1 MYAES
6 VELED
11 VKMRLQSNVQ
21 KGLLVLASVAMLSGG
36 TWFYRYQ
43 RESLRGQVER
53 NLTAIA
59 QLKVD
64 QITLWR
70 RERFANATVIMNRWG
85 LIKDYQDWLRDPAS
99 PAARRFL
106 RSIQDL
112 QEVQGYSDVL
122 FVTTSGQIQ
131 FSLHG
136 KKLCGEVLQVLKDA
150 LRARNPVL
158 TELHVETPSSDPH
171 LSVVAP
177 LFAEDHQPI
186 AIIILVCNAKAFLD
200 PLIQT
205 WPVPSETAETLLVRR
220 EGDAVLFLNE
230 LRHRSGT
237 ALKLRVPLTRKA
249 LPAVMGALGQEGF
262 VKGEDYRGHAV
273 VAVVRRIPDT
283 SWVMV
288 SKVDAAEAFAEWHF
302 RSVLLL
308 ALLFSLTGLVVALL
322 LFLMRR
328 ERRFQT
334 EMLNS
339 AENAL
344 RESDARLREAHGM
357 AHLGYWQWN
366 VKTGTVDWSEEV
378 YRIFRLDPKTF
389 VPTIESVLAL
399 SPWPGD
405 HERDLNLIR
414 EATASHKPG
423 TYEQRF
429 LRPDK
434 SVGYYFSTF
443 QGKYSEEGELLSIV
457 GTVQD
462 ITERKRAEEEL
473 RKSEAFTRAVMDNLP
488 IGLAV
493 NSLDPKVDFVY
504 MNDNFAKVYRT
515 TRAALSVPDAF
526 WDAVYEEPVF
536 REEIRQRVLQ
546 DCASGDP
553 ERMRWENVPITR
565 KGEKT
570 TFVSARNIPV
580 VDKAL
585 MISIVWDV
593 TDFMHAE
600 AEREKMQAQLAQA
613 QKMES
618 VGRLAGGVAHDF
630 NNLIMGVMG
639 YAELALDKL
648 PPDHPVRE
656 DLEEILNSA
665 RRTAN
670 LTRQLLAFARKETIA
685 PRKLDLNGEIENML
699 KMLRHL
705 IGEDIHLAWVPDA
718 ELWPVKMDPGQVD
731 QMFANLCVNARDAI
745 EGVGKITI
753 ETANVAIDA
762 SYCADRFEVVPGD
775 YVMCAVSDDGCGMT
789 QDVMTHI
796 FDPFYTTKRVGEGT
810 GLGLST
816 VFGIVKQNNG
826 FINVYSEEGKG
837 STFRIYLPRFS
848 GEAEQKAE
856 QPDDAEGQGGGETI
870 LLVEDDKAVLMTTQA
885 FLKQFGYSV
894 LAAASPEEA
903 LRMAGEYA
911 EPIHLLISDV
921 ILPGMN
927 GRELARR
934 LVETRPDIKILY
946 MSGYT
951 ANVIAHRGILE
962 EDVMFLAKPYTRDA
976 LSRKVREVLGS
987 AVTRKP

>member
-1 MYAES
+1 
-6 VELED
+6 
-11 VKMRLQSNVQ
+11 MRLRSNVQ
-21 KGLLVLASVAMLSGG
+21 KVVLVLASVSMLAGG
-36 TWFYRYQ
+36 LWFYRYQ

-53 NLTAIA
+53 NLAAIA

-70 RERFANATVIMNRWG
+70 HERFGDASVIMNRLG
-85 LIKDYQDWLRDPAS
+85 LIEDYKGWLKDPAS
-99 PAARRFL
+99 PAASRLLRRM
-106 RSIQDL
+106 QDMRKHL
-112 QEVQGYSDVL
+112 GYSDVL
-122 FVTTSGQIQ
+122 LVTASGQIQ
-131 FSLHG
+131 VSLYG
-136 KKLCGEVLQVLKDA
+136 KNLCGEVLQALATA
-150 LRARNPVL
+150 LRERKPVL
-158 TELHVETPSSDPH
+158 TDLHVETPSSDPH
-171 LSVVAP
+171 FSVVTP
-177 LFAEDHQPI
+177 LLADDDRPVA
-186 AIIILVCNAKAFLD
+186 AIVLVCDAKTFLY

-205 WPVPSETAETLLVRR
+205 WPVSSKTAETLLVKR

-237 ALKLRVPLTRKA
+237 ALKLRAPLSRKA
-249 LPAVMGALGQEGF
+249 LPAAMGALGYEGF
-262 VKGEDYRGHAV
+262 VKGLDYRGHKVAAV
-273 VAVVRRIPDT
+273 IRRIPDT
-283 SWVMV
+283 PWVLV
-288 SKVDAAEAFAEWHF
+288 AKVDAAEAFAEWHF

-308 ALLFSLTGLVVALL
+308 ALLFISAGLIATLL
-322 LFLMRR
+322 LFLMQH
-328 ERRFQT
+328 ERHVQA
-334 EMLNS
+334 ELLNS
-339 AENAL
+339 SEDKL
-344 RESDARLREAHGM
+344 RESDARLREAQRM

-366 VKTGTVDWSEEV
+366 VKTGKVDWSEEV
-378 YRIFRLDPKTF
+378 YRIFRLDPETF
-389 VPTIESVLAL
+389 VPKIDSILAL
-399 SPWPGD
+399 SPWPED
-405 HERDLNLIR
+405 HERDRKLLS
-414 EATASHKPG
+414 EATASHETG

-429 LRPDK
+429 LRPDM

-443 QGKYSEEGELLSIV
+443 QGKYSEGGELLSIV

-462 ITERKRAEEEL
+462 ITERKRAEEEI

-493 NSLDPKVDFVY
+493 NALEPKVDFVY
-504 MNDNFAKVYRT
+504 MNDNFAKIYRT
-515 TRAALSVPDAF
+515 TRAALSIPDAF
-526 WDAVYEEPVF
+526 WDAVYEEPGF
-536 REEIRQRVLQ
+536 REEIRRRVLQ
-546 DCASGDP
+546 DCVSGDP
-553 ERMRWENVPITR
+553 ARMRWEKVPITR

-570 TFVSARNIPV
+570 TFVSSRNIPI

-585 MISIVWDV
+585 MISIAWDV
-593 TDFMHAE
+593 TDVVYAE
-600 AEREKMQAQLAQA
+600 AEREKMQAQLIQA

-639 YAELALDKL
+639 YAELAFDKL
-648 PPDHPVRE
+648 PPNHPVRE

-670 LTRQLLAFARKETIA
+670 LTRQLLAFARKQTIA
-685 PRKLDLNGEIENML
+685 PKKIDLNNEIENML

-745 EGVGKITI
+745 NGVGKITI
-753 ETANVAIDA
+753 ETVNVAIDA
-762 SYCADRFEVVPGD
+762 SYCADRIEVVPGD

-789 QDVMTHI
+789 QDVMAHI
-796 FDPFYTTKRVGEGT
+796 FDPFYTTKSVGEGT

-816 VFGIVKQNNG
+816 VYGIVKQNNG
-826 FINVYSEEGKG
+826 FINVYSEKGKG
-837 STFRIYLPRFS
+837 CTFRIYLPRFS
-848 GEAEQKAE
+848 GEAEQRSE
-856 QPDDAEGQGGGETI
+856 QTDDAKSQGGGETI
-870 LLVEDDKAVLMTTQA
+870 LIVEDDKAVLMTTQA

-894 LAAASPEEA
+894 LVAASPEEA

-911 EPIHLLISDV
+911 EPIHLLITDV

-934 LVETRPDIKILY
+934 LAETRPDMKILF

-962 EDVMFLAKPYTRDA
+962 EDVMFLAKPYTRGA
-976 LSRKVREVLGS
+976 LSRKVRETLDS
-987 AVTRKP
+987 AVTRKA